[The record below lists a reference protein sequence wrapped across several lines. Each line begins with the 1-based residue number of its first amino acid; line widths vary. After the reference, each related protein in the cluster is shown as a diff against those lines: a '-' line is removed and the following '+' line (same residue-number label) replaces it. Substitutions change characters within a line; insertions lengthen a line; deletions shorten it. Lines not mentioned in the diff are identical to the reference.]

1 MDCPGLSPQR
11 RFHPR
16 SVLSCYFN
24 TQRMTALRFVKAL
37 VDSPGGGRKRG
48 RWYLT
53 AARRMCR
60 ISEEGDL
67 SVARSRE
74 HPSPAK
80 SVPER
85 RRHAAAF
92 IA

>member
-11 RFHPR
+11 RFQPGAI
-16 SVLSCYFN
+16 LSL
-24 TQRMTALRFVKAL
+24 LRCGEEHGGAIRQGVGY
-37 VDSPGGGRKRG
+37 SPGGGRKR
-48 RWYLT
+48 
-53 AARRMCR
+53 
-60 ISEEGDL
+60 EGDL

-80 SVPER
+80 GVSE
-85 RRHAAAF
+85 RRHAASF